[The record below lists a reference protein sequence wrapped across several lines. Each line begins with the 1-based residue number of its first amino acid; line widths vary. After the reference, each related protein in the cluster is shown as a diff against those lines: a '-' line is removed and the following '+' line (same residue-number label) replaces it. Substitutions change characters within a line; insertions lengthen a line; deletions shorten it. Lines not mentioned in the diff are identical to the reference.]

1 MYGVSEETEIRG
13 KETTYI
19 VNLWDGKKHIAM
31 TKLVCEYT
39 DRYDEFQSI
48 VRLLQTICNYLN
60 ANAIPKKSWIERL
73 LRR

>member
-1 MYGVSEETEIRG
+1 MTYDVTEEIEIRG

-19 VNLWDGKKHIAM
+19 VHMWDGKKHIAM

-39 DRYDEFQSI
+39 DRYDDFQSM
-48 VRLLQTICNYLN
+48 VRTLQMVCDYLN
-60 ANAIPKKSWIERL
+60 ANAVKKSWLDRL